1 MFIVYVKCVIFIAGV
16 WGICVVLEADMH
28 LKSLT
33 KKLIQFSKLKKCHDL
48 NTEAT
53 LLNEAGL
60 APAPRVEADIGEAEA
75 MYEAALGLSQMPQN
89 RQPISLFDLLKVSI
103 FLKFF
108 VMVSLVPFSIFCL
121 LKIW

>member
-1 MFIVYVKCVIFIAGV
+1 M
-16 WGICVVLEADMH
+16 
-28 LKSLT
+28 
-33 KKLIQFSKLKKCHDL
+33 

-103 FLKFF
+103 FLKFID
-108 VMVSLVPFSIFCL
+108 MVSSLPTQDVFCL

>member
-1 MFIVYVKCVIFIAGV
+1 M
-16 WGICVVLEADMH
+16 
-28 LKSLT
+28 
-33 KKLIQFSKLKKCHDL
+33 

-103 FLKFF
+103 FLKFI
-108 VMVSLVPFSIFCL
+108 VMVSLVGT
-121 LKIW
+121 

>member
-1 MFIVYVKCVIFIAGV
+1 M
-16 WGICVVLEADMH
+16 
-28 LKSLT
+28 
-33 KKLIQFSKLKKCHDL
+33 
-48 NTEAT
+48 
-53 LLNEAGL
+53 NEAGL

-103 FLKFF
+103 FLKFID
-108 VMVSLVPFSIFCL
+108 MVSSLPTQDVFCL